1 MIIIKI
7 FGGLGNQLFQYAIGR
22 KLSILHNTKLLF
34 DISDF
39 NKYENMTKIGIGIKK
54 FNINFQVA
62 KRKDLDLV
70 FFIKKKLII
79 TLIKKISSR
88 LFSYINNLFRK
99 NYFYETNYFKFYE
112 KYILYKNA
120 YFHGFW
126 QNEKYFSDIR
136 KTLVKEIN
144 FRPTKKKHSCLLNLI
159 KNKNSVAVH
168 IRRGDKT
175 LEKNKKMFP
184 LLGIN
189 YFIESMNYMQKNLRK
204 PFFLFFSDDIS
215 WVKVNIPKS
224 YSGHFVSG
232 FSETEDLI
240 SMKSCKHNII
250 SNSTFSWWAA
260 WLNVN
265 KNKIIV
271 CPKKW
276 ATINNKPFN
285 PSLSQWIKI

>member
-39 NKYENMTKIGIGIKK
+39 NKYENMAKIGIGIKK
-54 FNINFQVA
+54 FNINFQLA
-62 KRKDLDLV
+62 RHKDLKKV
-70 FFIKKKLII
+70 FFIKSKFMIQ
-79 TLIKKISSR
+79 LIKIISSR
-88 LFSYINNLFRK
+88 LFSYINDFFLN
-99 NYFYETNYFKFYE
+99 NYFYEKNVFDFYD
-112 KYILYKNA
+112 KYTFYKNA

-136 KTLVKEIN
+136 NELINEIN
-144 FRPTKKKHSCLLNLI
+144 FKTMRKKHTNLLEII
-159 KNKNSVAVH
+159 KKRNSVAVH

-175 LEKNKKMFP
+175 LKKNNKMFALP
-184 LLGIN
+184 RIN
-189 YFIESMNYMQKNLRK
+189 YFIESMNYMLKNLRE
-204 PFFLFFSDDIS
+204 PFFLFFSDDLS
-215 WVKVNIPKS
+215 WAKKNIPKS
-224 YSGHFVSG
+224 YRGRFVSD

-240 SMKSCKHNII
+240 SMKNCKHNII

-260 WLNVN
+260 WLNLN
-265 KNKIIV
+265 KNKIII

-276 ATINNKPFN
+276 TTINNKPFS
-285 PSLSQWIKI
+285 PALSQWIKI